1 MYVAHNTGKTIPN
14 IKMMIKNY
22 LLFGLLSISTLT
34 YSQER
39 VDYTELKLDSIF
51 GNNEGTFVLYDFQSN
66 NYQIYNPDR
75 AKQTFAVHSTS
86 KIFWSIIGLE
96 ENLIANETD
105 IVKWDS
111 IKYPRNE
118 SWPTGFAQDQ
128 TIVSALR
135 YSVNWYYFELLQLM
149 TPEMIEKYLIRL
161 DYQKGFDV
169 EKVHYFGLSFNI
181 RKSAIEQIDFLKG
194 LYENKY
200 GLSQKTLSIIKKGMT
215 FEKGDNYILYAKTG
229 TGPIQNDNGLGWL
242 IGYIEKDSKI
252 YFFAFNVENSDEI
265 VAGKV
270 RTEYSMRILRAL
282 NLIK

>member
-1 MYVAHNTGKTIPN
+1 
-14 IKMMIKNY
+14 MIKKN
-22 LLFGLLSISTLT
+22 LLFGLLSITTVS
-34 YSQER
+34 YSQES

-51 GNNEGTFVLYDFQSN
+51 GVNEGTFVLYDFQSN
-66 NYQIYNPDR
+66 NYQTYNPDR
-75 AKQTFAVHSTS
+75 AKQKFAVHSTS

-96 ENLIANETD
+96 ENLIANEND

-111 IKYPRNE
+111 IKYPRKE
-118 SWPTGFAQDQ
+118 FWPTGFAQDQ

-135 YSVNWYYFELLQLM
+135 YSVNWYYFELLHLM
-149 TPEMIEKYLIRL
+149 TPELIEKYLISL

-169 EKVHYFGLSFNI
+169 EQVHYFGLTFNI
-181 RKSAIEQIDFLKG
+181 RKSAFEQIDFLKG

-200 GLSQKTLSIIKKGMT
+200 GLSQKTLNIIKKGIT

-265 VAGKV
+265 LAGKL
-270 RTEYSMRILRAL
+270 RTDYSMRILRAL
-282 NLIK
+282 SLIK

>member
-1 MYVAHNTGKTIPN
+1 
-14 IKMMIKNY
+14 MIKNY

-34 YSQER
+34 YCQENI
-39 VDYTELKLDSIF
+39 DYTGLKLDSIF
-51 GNNEGTFVLYDFQSN
+51 GENEGTFVLYDIQSDH
-66 NYQIYNPDR
+66 YLIYNPDR
-75 AKQTFAVHSTS
+75 AKQKFAVHSTS

-111 IKYPRNE
+111 IKYPRKDF
-118 SWPTGFAQDQ
+118 WPTGFAQDQ

-149 TPEMIEKYLIRL
+149 TPEMIEKYLNSL

-169 EKVHYFGLSFNI
+169 EQIHYFGLTFNI
-181 RKSAIEQIDFLKG
+181 RKSALEQIDFLKV

-200 GLSQKTLSIIKKGMT
+200 GLSQKTLNIVKEGMT
-215 FEKGDNYILYAKTG
+215 FEKGDNYTLYAKTG
-229 TGPIQNDNGLGWL
+229 TGPIQNDNRLGWL

-265 VAGKV
+265 LVGKL
-270 RTEYSMRILRAL
+270 RTDYSMRILRAL
-282 NLIK
+282 NLNK